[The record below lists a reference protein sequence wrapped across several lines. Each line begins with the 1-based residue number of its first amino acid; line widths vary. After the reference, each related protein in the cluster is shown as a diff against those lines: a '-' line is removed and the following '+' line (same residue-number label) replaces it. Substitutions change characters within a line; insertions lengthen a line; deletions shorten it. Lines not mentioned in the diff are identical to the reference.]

1 MLCTFSRRVFHV
13 TSEAIRDERGQDL
26 VEYALLTAIIGIS
39 GVLIIPLIVP
49 KMADNYLDWNTDV
62 QNSWEPCDP
71 GGCP

>member
-1 MLCTFSRRVFHV
+1 MAAVL
-13 TSEAIRDERGQDL
+13 RDERGQDL

-62 QNSWEPCDP
+62 QNAWEPCDP